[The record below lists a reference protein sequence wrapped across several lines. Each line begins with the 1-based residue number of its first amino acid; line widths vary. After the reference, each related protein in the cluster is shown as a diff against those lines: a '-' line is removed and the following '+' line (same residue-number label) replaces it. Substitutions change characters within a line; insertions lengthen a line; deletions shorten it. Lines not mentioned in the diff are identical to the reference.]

1 MKGIRKQI
9 FPISGRNKPGIK
21 GPLVERIVVKT
32 IPRVSQ
38 TYFKDAVPKK
48 IYSFKEQKYWEYQ
61 DRRFQAPIQNPISP
75 LKSKIPHLILYDESG
90 ESRFTLSHYK
100 KKGEL
105 SIMSIQRERTKG
117 AYRTDQG
124 TREKYWLANLE
135 KQASDTFREKLG
147 GRHPAEFLLSEFI
160 YRHRKEATKIYLMLA
175 RHADLTKTIYKP
187 LIERFFK
194 SKPRELPH
202 DKYWDIYDLNLERMR
217 VKQILGI

>member
-21 GPLVERIVVKT
+21 GSLVERRVVKRR
-32 IPRVSQ
+32 PGVSQ
-38 TYFKDAVPKK
+38 TYFKDAVPQKN
-48 IYSFKEQKYWEYQ
+48 YSFREQRSWRYEDKMYHVQ
-61 DRRFQAPIQNPISP
+61 VQNPISP
-75 LKSKIPHLILYDESG
+75 FKSKIPHLILYDESG

-160 YRHRKEATKIYLMLA
+160 YRHRKEAAKIYLMLA

-187 LIERFFK
+187 LIDRFFRN
-194 SKPRELPH
+194 KPSVVVSSE
-202 DKYWDIYDLNLERMR
+202 YYNIYNLSMEKRR